1 MLAQCSRVGMAHACN
16 EHLCA
21 HKGLGRHRLCQR
33 GYNRQFAS
41 MRAVQVYGYGQF
53 WCCRVVSWCI
63 CHGSMSNVLPFC
75 QSKIVFVSLLT
86 RCDPLRALGYS
97 ASHCQHMRPRKRTHE
112 QSPGLQTNS
121 KHGQPALW
129 LERAVIPVA
138 LRHARAILRVGR
150 TTVLNFHRCTPC

>member
-1 MLAQCSRVGMAHACN
+1 MAHACN

-53 WCCRVVSWCI
+53 WCRRVVSWCI

-75 QSKIVFVSLLT
+75 LSKFFSSRSLLAAT
-86 RCDPLRALGYS
+86 HFGYS
-97 ASHCQHMRPRKRTHE
+97 ASHCQRTQPRKSTHE

-121 KHGQPALW
+121 RHWQPALW
-129 LERAVIPVA
+129 LERAVSPVA
-138 LRHARAILRVGR
+138 LRDRAILRVGR
-150 TTVLNFHRCTPC
+150 NTVLNFHHCTPC